1 MLNDIYGRDPEASNY
16 NSTQLEVNDEL
27 NDLILKI
34 ENTLFTRK
42 TEVLGDTN
50 FGANLDDLVFSLV
63 LNEGAIKNSIMTQ
76 ISNYCVV
83 GDGRFKVNVQVQFF
97 TIPERD
103 GAFIDIYI
111 NDQRVIGAIF

>member
-42 TEVLGDTN
+42 TEVLGDAN
-50 FGANLDDLVFSLV
+50 FGANIDDLIFSLV
-63 LNEGAIKNSIMTQ
+63 LNEAAIENSIMTQ
-76 ISNYCVV
+76 ITNYCVA
-83 GDGRFKVNVQVQFF
+83 GGGNFKVNAKVQFF
-97 TIPERD
+97 ATPERD
-103 GAFIDIYI
+103 GAFIDIFV
-111 NDQRVIGAIF
+111 NDQRVIGAIY